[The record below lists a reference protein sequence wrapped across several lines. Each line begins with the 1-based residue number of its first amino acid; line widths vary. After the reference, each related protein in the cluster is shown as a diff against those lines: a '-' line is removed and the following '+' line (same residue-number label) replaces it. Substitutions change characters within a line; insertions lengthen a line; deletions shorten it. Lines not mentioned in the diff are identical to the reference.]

1 MQREAEIKVFPGSTG
16 KKMTESICRHLDIA
30 PGRAETMTFS
40 DGNTFVRV
48 LETVRDKDIYL
59 IQPIALKPNDELVE
73 IMFWIDAFRRA
84 NANSVT
90 VIMPYFGYAK
100 GDKKDEPR
108 VSIRARV
115 CADAIEACGADR
127 LVTMDLHSA
136 QIQGFFRI
144 PVDHLYAMPALA
156 KQIGGLTLRRPV
168 VVSPD
173 VGFAKQAR
181 RYAALLKTPVAIGN
195 KARQEHDE
203 KAQIME
209 LIGDV
214 AERDAIIVDDFT
226 VSCGTLADIAQ
237 TLKDRGAKRI
247 VACVSH
253 LLLSEAGLA
262 RLEQSPIELLLA
274 TDTVENPRATQSEK
288 IRIVGVGPMF
298 AETIRRIHYRLSVSE
313 LFEKGDWQCPTET
326 SPED

>member
-1 MQREAEIKVFPGSTG
+1 MQREAEIKVFAGSTG
-16 KKMTESICRHLDIA
+16 KAMAASICRHLGT
-30 PGRAETMTFS
+30 PLGRSETMTFS

-59 IQPIALKPNDELVE
+59 VQPVALRPNDELVE

-84 NANSVT
+84 NANSVS

-115 CADAIEACGADR
+115 CADVIETCGADR
-127 LVTMDLHSA
+127 VVTMDLHSA

-144 PVDHLYAMPALA
+144 PVDHLFAMPVLC
-156 KQIGGLTLRRPV
+156 QQLQRFNLNRPV

-181 RYAALLKTPVAIGN
+181 QFAALLKTPVAIGDKN
-195 KARQEHDE
+195 REDHNERAK
-203 KAQIME
+203 IME

-214 AERDAIIVDDFT
+214 TGRDTIIVDDFT
-226 VSCGTLADIAQ
+226 VSCGTLVD
-237 TLKDRGAKRI
+237 
-247 VACVSH
+247 
-253 LLLSEAGLA
+253 
-262 RLEQSPIELLLA
+262 
-274 TDTVENPRATQSEK
+274 
-288 IRIVGVGPMF
+288 
-298 AETIRRIHYRLSVSE
+298 
-313 LFEKGDWQCPTET
+313 
-326 SPED
+326 